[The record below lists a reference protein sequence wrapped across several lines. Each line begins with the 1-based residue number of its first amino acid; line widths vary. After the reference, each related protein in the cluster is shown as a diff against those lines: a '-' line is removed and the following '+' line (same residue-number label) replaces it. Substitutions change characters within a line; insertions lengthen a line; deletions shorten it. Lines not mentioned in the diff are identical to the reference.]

1 MCDLVVVNE
10 STDPAVIEL
19 AEIEVEDS
27 SYQFEMGE
35 KFAWFVA
42 FKSKT

>member
-10 STDPAVIEL
+10 LTDPAVIEL
-19 AEIEVEDS
+19 TDIKVEDS

-35 KFAWFVA
+35 KFAWFIA
-42 FKSKT
+42 FKLKT